1 MNSVILIGRMT
12 READV
17 RYSAQTNMAVARFSL
32 AVDRQSKDKQAD
44 FPNVIAFGKTAEII
58 ERYTHKGSQIA
69 VQGRLQTGSY
79 QNKDGAI
86 VYTTDVVADRV
97 KLLDKK
103 GDYQGEESQETF
115 AGFEEIEAIDLP
127 F

>member
-69 VQGRLQTGSY
+69 VQGRIQTGSY
-79 QNKDGAI
+79 QNKDGAT
-86 VYTTDVVADRV
+86 VYTTDVVADRI

-103 GDYQGEESQETF
+103 ENRKEVGDNPFANLEEVT
-115 AGFEEIEAIDLP
+115 DLP

>member
-69 VQGRLQTGSY
+69 VQGRIQTGSY
-79 QNKDGAI
+79 QNKDGAT

-103 GDYQGEESQETF
+103 GDYQGQETF
-115 AGFEEIEAIDLP
+115 AGFEEIEAVDLP

>member
-44 FPNVIAFGKTAEII
+44 FPNIIAFGKTAEII

-69 VQGRLQTGSY
+69 VQGRIQTGSY
-79 QNKDGAI
+79 QNKDGAT
-86 VYTTDVVADRV
+86 VYTTDVVADRI

-103 GDYQGEESQETF
+103 ENREEVGDNPFGNLEEVT
-115 AGFEEIEAIDLP
+115 DLP

>member
-12 READV
+12 READI
-17 RYSAQTNMAVARFSL
+17 RYSAQTNMAIARFSL

-44 FPNVIAFGKTAEII
+44 FPNIIAFGKTAEII

-79 QNKDGAI
+79 QNKDGAT
-86 VYTTDVVADRV
+86 VYTTDVVADRI

-103 GDYQGEESQETF
+103 ENREEVGDNPFSNLEEVT
-115 AGFEEIEAIDLP
+115 DLP

>member
-12 READV
+12 READI

-58 ERYTHKGSQIA
+58 EKYTHKGSQIA

-79 QNKDGAI
+79 QNKDGAT
-86 VYTTDVVADRV
+86 VYTTDVVADRI

-103 GDYQGEESQETF
+103 ENREEVGDNPFSNLEEVT
-115 AGFEEIEAIDLP
+115 DLP